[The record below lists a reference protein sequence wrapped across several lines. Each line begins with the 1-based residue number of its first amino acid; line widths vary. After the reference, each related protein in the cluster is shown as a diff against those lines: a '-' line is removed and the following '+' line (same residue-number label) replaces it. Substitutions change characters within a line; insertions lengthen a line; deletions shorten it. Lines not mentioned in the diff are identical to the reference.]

1 MHHRRHSIAFTLST
15 VQNNS
20 YSDFVLT
27 KSPELK
33 TRSFIFIHH
42 SCFAKRDDMM
52 RSSSSYKKFKR
63 NSKEEKGDVKLYLN
77 VKYLNI
83 TILIKIVFCDSGYFV
98 ITYNLVLFFL
108 TRLCKIITV
117 EKILPN
123 LIFVVNWSVALVIP
137 IVLQM
142 FYSVI

>member
-1 MHHRRHSIAFTLST
+1 MHHRRHSIAFTFST

-27 KSPELK
+27 WSPELK
-33 TRSFIFIHH
+33 TLSFMSIHH
-42 SCFAKRDDMM
+42 IYLEKGMTWCDPELRITYS
-52 RSSSSYKKFKR
+52 
-63 NSKEEKGDVKLYLN
+63 NKGDVQRDSN

-83 TILIKIVFCDSGYFV
+83 TISINLVFSDGGYFV
-98 ITYNLVLFFL
+98 IPYNLVLFFL
-108 TRLCKIITV
+108 TRLWKIITV

-142 FYSVI
+142 F

>member
-1 MHHRRHSIAFTLST
+1 MHHRRHSIAFTFST

-27 KSPELK
+27 WSPELK
-33 TRSFIFIHH
+33 TLSFMSIHH
-42 SCFAKRDDMM
+42 IYFKKRDDMM
-52 RSSSSYKKFKR
+52 WSRTPYYIFK
-63 NSKEEKGDVKLYLN
+63 KGDVQRDLN
-77 VKYLNI
+77 VRYLNI
-83 TILIKIVFCDSGYFV
+83 TISINLVFSDGGYFV
-98 ITYNLVLFFL
+98 IPYKLVLFFL
-108 TRLCKIITV
+108 TRLCKITTV

-142 FYSVI
+142 F